1 MNYSR
6 KVGVVTASR
15 AEKGLLE
22 PVIKK
27 IEKHPK
33 LIGCLLEIKPDWRL
47 SFIFDCVSI
56 WLDRERPDIVLI
68 PCDRKEQVPVALVC
82 LSKNVPIAHF
92 YSGSSIG
99 GNIQDEIYGMIIALC
114 SHIHLCHDEEA
125 AKTLKKIGI
134 EEWRIKVVGSTAFD
148 DVVLDYSLVP
158 NEPFDLVLI
167 NPDTVSKEK
176 TEKSIEEALSKLWRR
191 TVIIGPNE
199 DENREI
205 ILKKIVQFVKKSK
218 VVCDFYDSVSRGQ
231 FLALLKKCEH
241 FITNSSS
248 AFYEAPYFSTSC
260 ILVGERNKFRK
271 VPSKIVTGASDRIV
285 EILANIEIDEKLLR
299 KRLIV

>member
-1 MNYSR
+1 
-6 KVGVVTASR
+6 
-15 AEKGLLE
+15 LLE
-22 PVIKK
+22 PVIKR
-27 IEKHPK
+27 IEKHPE
-33 LIGCLLEIKPDWRL
+33 LTCSLLEIKPDWGM

-56 WLDRERPDIVLI
+56 WLDREKPDIVLI

-99 GNIQDEIYGMIIALC
+99 GNVQDEIYGTIIALC
-114 SHIHLCHDEEA
+114 SHIHLCHDEGA
-125 AKTLKKIGI
+125 AQTLKKIGI
-134 EEWRIKVVGSTAFD
+134 EDWRIKVVGSTAFD

-158 NEPFDLVLI
+158 DEPFDLVLI
-167 NPDTVSKEK
+167 NPDTVSKER
-176 TEKSIEEALSKLWRR
+176 TERDIEEALGRLWRR
-191 TVIIGPNE
+191 SVIIGPNE

-205 ILKKIVQFVKKSK
+205 ILKKIEEFIRKGK
-218 VVCDFYDSVSRGQ
+218 VVCDFYESVSRGQ

-248 AFYEAPYFSTSC
+248 AFYEAPYFSTPC

-271 VPSKIVTGASDRIV
+271 VPPKIVTGASDRIV
-285 EILANIEIDEKLLR
+285 EILANIKIDERLLR
-299 KRLIV
+299 KRLLL